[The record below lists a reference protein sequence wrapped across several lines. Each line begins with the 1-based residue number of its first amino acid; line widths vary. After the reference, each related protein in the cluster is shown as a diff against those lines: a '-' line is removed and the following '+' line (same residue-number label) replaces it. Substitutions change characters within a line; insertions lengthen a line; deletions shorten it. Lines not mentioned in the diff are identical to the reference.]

1 MLSTRTDKDVQRG
14 TKTNQDTQTELQLKH
29 IITTKYTQGPRKKIT
44 ECTKVK
50 ALGVNLS
57 FSYGSFCRAFHRFGP
72 AKFAYGGPVLGS
84 SRFLLLSQLPQ
95 KWGSLQKWSKVF
107 QKKSS
112 LVINLNPWHTLYLC
126 NNFCSDFFTKR

>member
-95 KWGSLQKWSKVF
+95 KMRLASKVVKSVS
-107 QKKSS
+107 KKNHLSS
-112 LVINLNPWHTLYLC
+112 
-126 NNFCSDFFTKR
+126 